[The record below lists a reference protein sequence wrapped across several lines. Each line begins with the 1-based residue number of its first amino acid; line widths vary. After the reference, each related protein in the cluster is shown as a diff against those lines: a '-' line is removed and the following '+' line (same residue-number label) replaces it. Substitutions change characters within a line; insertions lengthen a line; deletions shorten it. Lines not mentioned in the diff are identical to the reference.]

1 MRPFIVKTL
10 IVCALLVMSAIV
22 SAAQSQQVS
31 RNSSEQARTSSSS
44 RSDDGNPVLNATG
57 KVAVVVVKSAAKGV
71 WATTKF
77 AAKNVGKPI
86 LFKVVPK
93 LAKYSLR
100 GTGLA
105 AKHLLPYA
113 AKLAVL

>member
-1 MRPFIVKTL
+1 MKNYLPKALFVCVILALFGLAAHAQDPSASFSKTSEN
-10 IVCALLVMSAIV
+10 ASA
-22 SAAQSQQVS
+22 
-31 RNSSEQARTSSSS
+31 SSKG
-44 RSDDGNPVLNATG
+44 GNVVLKATG

-77 AAKNVGKPI
+77 AAKNVAKPI
-86 LFKVVPK
+86 LFKLVPK
-93 LAKYSLR
+93 VGKFALKA
-100 GTGLA
+100 TGVG